1 MVCARCAKANSDGL
15 CYIAVRVC
23 LCARLWY
30 SCVVV
35 LSRCFIPSSSLSSSH
50 ISLFLC
56 SHARVNFFR
65 KNFPQYETA
74 VCAPFVIKF
83 SYRTPRNAP
92 FFKYTHTHTNVGKKR
107 GTNNAR
113 EILHS
118 SSPWIPLRYQPR
130 ESTFYAFWRFWFF
143 FFLNRSHTPLPL
155 AFIFV
160 SESHMYNVLTNF
172 FSLINRNNNSGVTIE
187 GEDITQTISFQ
198 TPVVGGSN
206 NNSARVPL
214 HSVVVRFFWKFL
226 NSILPPL
233 FWVSFCLFTPPPP
246 SSEKLKKLTKRDRRV
261 YYMRLSLNKTER
273 TDADNCE
280 EYRNAHGDEEATV
293 DGRKELLRR
302 VCV

>member
-1 MVCARCAKANSDGL
+1 MRALCKSKLWWIVLYRCSCVFMCAFMIFVRCCVVPLFHTEFITFIVSHLSLPLLSRARQFFSKKLSPIRD
-15 CYIAVRVC
+15 CC
-23 LCARLWY
+23 LCSFRHKI
-30 SCVVV
+30 
-35 LSRCFIPSSSLSSSH
+35 FISHSSKRT
-50 ISLFLC
+50 FLQI
-56 SHARVNFFR
+56 H
-65 KNFPQYETA
+65 
-74 VCAPFVIKF
+74 
-83 SYRTPRNAP
+83 
-92 FFKYTHTHTNVGKKR
+92 THTHTNVGKKR

-280 EYRNAHGDEEATV
+280 EYCNAHGDEEATV